1 VKDSGA
7 KEGRMGGSHV
17 GREGKGRTFARL
29 QDQHENILQ
38 QIRLHLTSKRNK
50 ISDLRDIPHGHLKNG
65 CFIQLRKLLA
75 EHQREEERVL
85 IPIINKCLDS
95 STCEN
100 MRLDHSHMCDALA
113 RLERKRMQVSASLAS
128 LHRFFEAATEFEI
141 LVQKQ
146 FSREENVIYWFASLY
161 LSHAE

>member
-7 KEGRMGGSHV
+7 KEGRMGCPHV
-17 GREGKGRTFARL
+17 GRQGKGRTFARL
-29 QDQHENILQ
+29 QDQHENILR

-65 CFIQLRKLLA
+65 AFIQVRKLLV

-85 IPIINKCLDS
+85 MPIVNKCLDS
-95 STCEN
+95 STCET
-100 MRLDHSHMCDALA
+100 MRRDHAHMCDALTK
-113 RLERKRMQVSASLAS
+113 LERKRMRVSASRAS
-128 LHRFFEAATEFEI
+128 LHCFFEAATEFEA